1 MKKDKEFF
9 RGALTGAL
17 AMFCV
22 IAGGNGLW
30 KWASLSGFLPE
41 SLSVTSKVENKLY
54 VLEQMVDKYYL
65 YQDEIDKDMQ
75 AEGIYTGY
83 MAGLMDPYTTYYT
96 EEQTKELMQGI
107 SGEFTG
113 IGATMTQ
120 DLKEGTTQ
128 VTGIEKNS
136 PAEEAGLQVGDLLVQ
151 VDDHKITDESLDEI
165 VQWIRGTEGTEVTI
179 HIVRGEEEKSFTMT
193 RRLIQ
198 QNTVEYEMKDEQI
211 GYIYVKEFDEVTS
224 AQFETAL
231 NDLEDQGMKGLVIDI
246 RNNPGGNLDT
256 VVAMLQ
262 QILPKGVIVTTE
274 GRNGTKEEY
283 TCDGTHEFTKPLAV
297 LVNGSSASASE
308 VFAAAVKDYGIGTI
322 VGATTYGKGVVQ
334 DVISL
339 RDGSSVKITTAEYF
353 PPSGESIN
361 KKGVEPDVE
370 IEFEIDEEHPEADN
384 QLEKALEII
393 RNS

>member
-9 RGALTGAL
+9 RGALIGAL

-22 IAGGNGLW
+22 IAGGNALW
-30 KWASLSGFLPE
+30 KWASMAGFLPE
-41 SLSVTSKVENKLY
+41 SLSATSKVENKLY
-54 VLEQMVDKYYL
+54 LLEQMVDQYYL
-65 YQDEIDKDMQ
+65 YHDEIDKDTQ

-96 EEQTKELMQGI
+96 KEQTDELMQGI

-120 DLKEGTTQ
+120 DLENGTTKI
-128 VTGIEKNS
+128 TDIEEGS
-136 PAEEAGLQVGDLLVQ
+136 PAEEAGLQAGDLVVQ
-151 VDDHKITDESLDEI
+151 VDDHKITEESLDEI
-165 VQWIRGTEGTEVTI
+165 VKWIRGKEGTEVTL
-179 HIVRGEEEKSFTMT
+179 HIVRGEEELSFTMT
-193 RRLIQ
+193 RRVIQ
-198 QNTVEYEMKDEQI
+198 QNTVEYEMKDGQI
-211 GYIYVKEFDEVTS
+211 GYIYVKEFDEVTA

-231 NDLEDQGMKGLVIDI
+231 NDLEAQNMSGLVIDI
-246 RNNPGGNLDT
+246 RDNPGGNLDT

-262 QILPKGVIVTTE
+262 QILPKGVIVTTKDRE
-274 GRNGTKEEY
+274 GTAEEY

-308 VFAAAVKDYGIGTI
+308 VFAVAVKDHGIGTI
-322 VGATTYGKGVVQ
+322 VGETTYGKGVVQ

-361 KKGVEPDVE
+361 KKGVEPDVK
-370 IEFEIDEEHPEADN
+370 IEFASDPENPEADN
-384 QLEKALEII
+384 QLEKALEIV
-393 RNS
+393 RQ